1 MQIKENRPGYVQ
13 LVVNRY
19 STEKKRSV
27 TEVLPGGSFSILKGA
42 VPPDIWGQLSSDDQA
57 KLMSYIGRRLA
68 ELNTGRLVEHAQ
80 AVPGT
85 LAELGE
91 NWPTVISA
99 VGVEEAEGLAAGIEA
114 AAKAFKR
121 AAAKA
126 GKKAE
131 KAASDRKK

>member
-1 MQIKENRPGYVQ
+1 MQIKETRPGYVQ

-19 STEKKRSV
+19 SAEKKRSV
-27 TEVLPGGSFSILKGA
+27 TEMLPGGSFSILNGS
-42 VPPDIWGQLSSDDQA
+42 VPPDIWGRLSSEDQA
-57 KLMSYIGRRLA
+57 KLMSYIGRRLG
-68 ELNTGRLVEHAQ
+68 ELNAGRLVEHAQ

-85 LAELGE
+85 LAELRE
-91 NWPTVISA
+91 NWPTVIAA

-126 GKKAE
+126 GKTR
-131 KAASDRKK
+131 SRVTVTSI